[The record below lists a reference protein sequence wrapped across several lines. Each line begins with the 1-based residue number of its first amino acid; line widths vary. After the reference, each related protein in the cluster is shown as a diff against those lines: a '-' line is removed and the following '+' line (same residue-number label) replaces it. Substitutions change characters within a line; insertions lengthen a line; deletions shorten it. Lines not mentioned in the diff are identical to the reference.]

1 VPQADLEAQ
10 LAFVLRVRDT
20 ISRVTGLVNSMRSV
34 KEQLAARARALE
46 GRKSEA
52 GIAEL
57 LKAGDEVSKKI
68 DVLEARLHNP
78 KAEVTYD
85 ILAERGGARPYSRLS
100 PLQMW
105 AIEGDGAPT
114 TGMKQVLEGLEK
126 EIAAIEPDVTTLLEK
141 SVADINARA
150 QKLGVAF
157 VVK

>member
-1 VPQADLEAQ
+1 MSSPTRSTSELPARKAISIRGLSISQSPGRRRPRVGFLGAGHATLLLEKT
-10 LAFVLRVRDT
+10 LRPEHV
-20 ISRVTGLVNSMRSV
+20 
-34 KEQLAARARALE
+34 ALPE
-46 GRKSEA
+46 
-52 GIAEL
+52 
-57 LKAGDEVSKKI
+57 
-68 DVLEARLHNP
+68 

-114 TGMKQVLEGLEK
+114 SGMKQVLEGLEK
-126 EIAAIEPDVTTLLEK
+126 EIAAIEPEVTTLFDK
-141 SVADINARA
+141 DVAGINARA